1 MAAPSVSALPK
12 RVLDRP
18 AGNPTL
24 SRFLLDQLVE
34 AGVDTIFG
42 IPGDFILRLCQ
53 VIDEYPGVQLRTLSH
68 EPGVGFAASGAARGT
83 QGLGVACVT
92 YGAGALNM
100 VNPVAAAYAEKTPL
114 LILTGGPGED
124 ERSRGI
130 LVHHQVK
137 SFESQLKVFHEVT
150 HYQAVLNDPD
160 TAADQ
165 IRYAIDVCRL
175 YSLPVYLEV
184 PRDMVDREIHLS
196 PVQHLSVSTSPGAVE
211 EAAGEILRK
220 LSEAR
225 RPVLV
230 VGVEVHRQR
239 LTSHVVR
246 LAERLGLTVASTFM
260 GRGTFP
266 DDHPQYAGVYLGP
279 ASVPGV
285 RELVEDSDLVLM
297 LGALIT
303 DTNMG
308 VRLTALDPRRVV
320 LAVSRTVTTGYHRYE
335 NVPLDEL
342 VEQLLSR
349 RDGRGR
355 DDFHHSRGRPAFMRA
370 DDEPSAG
377 PIRVA
382 AMVAEINR
390 FFADK
395 REMPLVTDTGD
406 CLFCSHEIDT
416 QLVLASAYYATMGFG
431 MPAALGFE
439 ATTGRRPLVLVGDG
453 GFQMTGN
460 ELVHAL
466 RWGVRPIVVLM
477 NNSSWEML
485 QSFLPSG
492 YNRIPDWQY
501 AEVARLWGCA
511 AWRVDTAADFRRA
524 LHAAHA
530 EDRPALIEV
539 LLERGDI
546 SDTLYTFTRNVGTT
560 PPPPPLR

>member
-1 MAAPSVSALPK
+1 MVTSTPAAPARRPVE
-12 RVLDRP
+12 RP

-24 SRFLLDQLVE
+24 ARFLLDQLKE

-53 VIDEYPGVQLRTLSH
+53 VIDEDPGLRFLTLSH
-68 EPGVGFAASGAARGT
+68 EPGIGFAACGAARGT

-114 LILTGGPGED
+114 LVLTGGPGED

-196 PVQHLSVSTSPGAVE
+196 PVRQLAVPTRPGAVA
-211 EAAGEILRK
+211 EAASEILRK
-220 LSEAR
+220 LAAAR
-225 RPVLV
+225 HPVMV

-239 LTSHVVR
+239 LAPRVME
-246 LAERLGLTVASTFM
+246 LAERLGLNVVSTFM

-266 DDHPQYAGVYLGP
+266 EDHPQYAGVYLGP
-279 ASVPGV
+279 ASPPGV
-285 RELVEDSDLVLM
+285 REMVEDSDFVLL
-297 LGALIT
+297 LGALVS

-308 VRLTALDPRRVV
+308 VRITAIDPRQVA
-320 LAVSRTVTTGYHRYE
+320 LAVSRCVEIGYHRYE
-335 NVPLDEL
+335 SVPLDDL
-342 VEQLLSR
+342 VEELLAHPEVPAR
-349 RDGRGR
+349 Q
-355 DDFHHSRGRPAFMRA
+355 DFVPSRGKRPFMRA
-370 DDEPSAG
+370 DDEPSPG
-377 PIRVA
+377 PLRVA
-382 AMVAEINR
+382 AMIAEINR
-390 FFADK
+390 FFAEHG
-395 REMPLVTDTGD
+395 EMPVVADTGD

-416 QLVLASAYYATMGFG
+416 PVVLASAYYATMGFG
-431 MPAALGFE
+431 VPAALGFE

-453 GFQMTGN
+453 GFQMTGW
-460 ELVHAL
+460 ELIHAA
-466 RWGVRPIVVLM
+466 RWGAKPIVVVM
-477 NNSSWEML
+477 NNGSWEML

-492 YNRIPDWQY
+492 YNSLPDGRF
-501 AEVARLWGCA
+501 ADLARLWGA
-511 AWRVDTAADFRRA
+511 AGFRAGTAAELRQA
-524 LHAAHA
+524 LHQALA

-539 LLERGDI
+539 LLSPGDI

-560 PPPPPLR
+560 PPPPTG